1 MFFLIIC
8 IVTYLWDA
16 LQWLPLAFIPLC
28 IPLPACARL
37 ICVTNR
43 MWQIDGMLFAKVF
56 YERYCG
62 FPLGLSLFCI
72 THLGRSQLSCSIALW
87 WNPSDKY
94 LSLPASDHRIEL
106 SWNQILQP
114 LSVSPMTAVLV
125 DNVTKT
131 LLNTQ
136 IQGQLSKPLLDS
148 RSQNLHKIINIH
160 CFKLLNIRIIL
171 HSNRKLIKSVWLSW
185 MFIELYW

>member
-106 SWNQILQP
+106 AHGIRSSSPCQSPLWLPSWLTMWLKPYWIP
-114 LSVSPMTAVLV
+114 RFKVSCLNHYWIPDL
-125 DNVTKT
+125 KT
-131 LLNTQ
+131 YT
-136 IQGQLSKPLLDS
+136 
-148 RSQNLHKIINIH
+148 R
-160 CFKLLNIRIIL
+160 
-171 HSNRKLIKSVWLSW
+171 
-185 MFIELYW
+185 